1 MKLFIKPGSCSL
13 ASHIVLKELGLPHET
28 EVVDTKAGKTASGN
42 DFSAI
47 NPKGYVPALQLD
59 DGTVLTEGAA
69 ILQYLADQAPASG
82 LAPANGTLAR
92 YQVQAWL
99 SYISAELH
107 KNFVPFFYPG
117 SSDDWKS
124 AGRAGLQKRFAYIDG
139 CLQGKD
145 FLMGTQFTIADAYL
159 FVVSNWA
166 AFVKFDLS
174 GFANIMAFRARMQAR
189 PAVQAAMKSEGL
201 KV

>member
-13 ASHIVLKELGLPHET
+13 ASHIVLKELGLPHEI

-69 ILQYLADQAPASG
+69 ILQYLADQVPASG
-82 LAPANGTLAR
+82 LAPENGTLAR

-117 SSDDWKS
+117 SSEDWKS
-124 AGRAGLQKRFAYIDG
+124 AGRAGLQKRFAYVDD

-174 GFANIMAFRARMQAR
+174 GFANITAFRARMRAR
-189 PAVQAAMKSEGL
+189 PAVQAAMKAEGL